1 MNRLKKTASAGALI
15 GNLFKDNPSF
25 QQEAT
30 KKQQKPRRKIYVNA
44 YQIASKIVYSEPII
58 NTNDFRQTMDN
69 YRLFIH
75 RYERQVIL
83 ENIEIKKYNLK
94 VKDYHQNKKLT
105 VSNFVFIDKFQKK
118 YKPRLKREYNN
129 KVESFNERYGYL
141 LQKKKIQHVKT
152 GSEIYFETL
161 LYFYGSQIRTKN
173 SNLKKQSQ
181 PTARVLSKLVL
192 NYRNARKHKRNGIPR
207 LGSTTKQTFQNNVK
221 RLREAGIF
229 INYLD
234 RGSGKPV
241 LLEFNPQILTISDQN
256 PYNSKLPQNQL
267 VKEDKSEKFD
277 NSKDTNSVIIKN
289 NIKNKK
295 KADLLLCPADS
306 LQNYQSVTNE
316 KILINNEKRKKVAP
330 KKEKNI
336 SQGLKLQLLTPTE
349 LSISL
354 EKHQPKA
361 TVTNINILEYES
373 SYGFLNKED
382 YTKLLVQNILLIA
395 YHFLYKNHKKCSLIF
410 AGVYTKTN
418 NLLME
423 RFKNNG
429 DFIRKDL
436 MFKTYKTYKK
446 SLEVADYKFSEVDY
460 KDVLLPFAYFD
471 PTRTN
476 NLERGF
482 QNILNKTRKIEA
494 KDSKKVNQTE
504 LLRKKA
510 IERKR
515 NLKYNKMFSNATKR
529 YYKKEISRDE
539 FYNYVQTSLPKRY
552 LERYIIAVNN

>member
-69 YRLFIH
+69 YRLYIH
-75 RYERQVIL
+75 HYNRKVIL

-94 VKDYHQNKKLT
+94 VSDYHQDNKLT
-105 VSNFVFIDKFQKK
+105 VPNFLFIERFQKK
-118 YKPRLKREYNN
+118 HKPKFSRDYNN
-129 KVESFNERYGYL
+129 SVAQLNSEYGYL
-141 LQKKKIQHVKT
+141 LHKRKIQTVKVT
-152 GSEIYFETL
+152 SERYFETL
-161 LYFYGSQIRTKN
+161 LYFYQSQIRSKTN
-173 SNLKKQSQ
+173 DLKKQNQ
-181 PTARVLSKLVL
+181 PTARVLSKLIL
-192 NYRNARKHKRNGIPR
+192 NYENARKHKRNGIIR
-207 LGSTTKQTFQNNVK
+207 FGNTTKETIQNNVK
-221 RLREAGIF
+221 RLREADVF
-229 INYLD
+229 KNYLY
-234 RGSGKPV
+234 RGSSKPV
-241 LLEFNPQILTISDQN
+241 RLDFNPQILAISDQN
-256 PYNSKLPQNQL
+256 PYNSKLSQNQL
-267 VKEDKSEKFD
+267 VKEGKNKKFD
-277 NSKDTNSVIIKN
+277 NSKDTNSVNIKN

-316 KILINNEKRKKVAP
+316 KILTNNEKRKKVAP

-349 LSISL
+349 LSVSL

-361 TVTNINILEYES
+361 TITNINILEYES
-373 SYGFLNKED
+373 TYGFLNKED

-460 KDVLLPFAYFD
+460 KDVLLPFDYFD

-482 QNILNKTRKIEA
+482 QSILNKTRKIEI

-504 LLRKKA
+504 LLRKKS

-539 FYNYVQTSLPKRY
+539 FYNYVLTSLPKRY